1 VGINLCCKG
10 CILEHVYGKGY
21 VMTRL
26 ARRLHAVAVFAG
38 CCWLWIGSAAA
49 QQGAGVEDEYRVKP
63 GDELNVSVW
72 GEENLNQPVLI
83 RPDGGFSFPLA
94 GDLTAAGKTVEQ
106 IRIEISERLAQFIPD
121 LVATVT
127 VTAINGNRIYV
138 IGQVDTPGTYVMN
151 PRLDVMQA
159 LSVAGGTTPFAKVD
173 EIRILRRTAQGQTV
187 LPFSFTDVSKGRNL
201 DQNVVLESGDV
212 VVVP

>member
-1 VGINLCCKG
+1 V
-10 CILEHVYGKGY
+10 VA
-21 VMTRL
+21 L
-26 ARRLHAVAVFAG
+26 AS
-38 CCWLWIGSAAA
+38 CCWLSTQPVVAQPSAA
-49 QQGAGVEDEYRVKP
+49 VEDAYRVKP

-72 GEENLNQPVLI
+72 GEEDLNQPVLV

-94 GDLTAAGKTVEQ
+94 GDVRAAGKTVEE
-106 IRIEISERLAQFIPD
+106 IRVEISERLAQFIPD

-138 IGQVDTPGTYVMN
+138 LGQVRTPGSYVMN

-159 LSVAGGTTPFAKVD
+159 LSVAGGTTPFAKID

-187 LPFSFTDVSKGRNL
+187 LPFSFTDASRGRNL

>member
-1 VGINLCCKG
+1 MLETLSAKG
-10 CILEHVYGKGY
+10 NFMIRSA
-21 VMTRL
+21 TQRL
-26 ARRLHAVAVFAG
+26 LAVLLLASS
-38 CCWLWIGSAAA
+38 CWLSIGQTGA
-49 QQGAGVEDEYRVKP
+49 QQAAGVEDAYRVKP

-72 GEENLNQPVLI
+72 GEEDLNQPVLI

-94 GDLTAAGKTVEQ
+94 GDLRAAGKTVEE
-106 IRIEISERLAQFIPD
+106 IRLELSERLAQFIPD

-138 IGQVDTPGTYVMN
+138 IGQVRTPGTYIMN

-159 LSVAGGTTPFAKVD
+159 LSLAGGTTPFAKVD
-173 EIRILRRTAQGQTV
+173 EIRILRRMADEQTV

>member
-1 VGINLCCKG
+1 
-10 CILEHVYGKGY
+10 
-21 VMTRL
+21 MTRL
-26 ARRLHAVAVFAG
+26 ASLSLHAVVALAS
-38 CCWLWIGSAAA
+38 CCWLSSHSVVAQPSAA
-49 QQGAGVEDEYRVKP
+49 VEEAYRVKP

-72 GEENLNQPVLI
+72 GEEDLNQPVLV

-94 GDLTAAGKTVEQ
+94 GDLRAAGKTVEE
-106 IRIEISERLAQFIPD
+106 IRVEISERLAQFIPD

-138 IGQVDTPGTYVMN
+138 LGQVDTPGSYVMN

-187 LPFSFTDVSKGRNL
+187 LPFSFSDVSRGRNL

>member
-1 VGINLCCKG
+1 
-10 CILEHVYGKGY
+10 
-21 VMTRL
+21 MTRL
-26 ARRLHAVAVFAG
+26 ASLSLHAVVALAS
-38 CCWLWIGSAAA
+38 CCWLSIHSAAA
-49 QQGAGVEDEYRVKP
+49 QPSAAVEEAYRIKP

-72 GEENLNQPVLI
+72 GEEDLNQPVLV

-94 GDLTAAGKTVEQ
+94 GDLRAAGKTVEE
-106 IRIEISERLAQFIPD
+106 IRVEISERLAQFIPD

-138 IGQVDTPGTYVMN
+138 LGQVDTPGSYVMN

-187 LPFSFTDVSKGRNL
+187 LPFSFSDVSRGRNL